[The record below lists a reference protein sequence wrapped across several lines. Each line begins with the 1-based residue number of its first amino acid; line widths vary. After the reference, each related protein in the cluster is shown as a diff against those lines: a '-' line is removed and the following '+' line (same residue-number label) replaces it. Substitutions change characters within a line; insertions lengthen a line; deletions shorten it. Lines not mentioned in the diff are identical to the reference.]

1 MIGEIVSLKSSRRWS
16 FCRRMAYS
24 WCWQWCSIHM

>member
-1 MIGEIVSLKSSRRWS
+1 MSGKIVSLKSSRRWS

-24 WCWQWCSIHM
+24 CWQWCSIHM